1 MPARRIVLI
10 LAALASLLVATVPAG
25 SAAGSGETGAP
36 LSTPDLIER
45 AQARGEIG
53 AQQAALYLAYAL
65 KAPEKLPAA
74 FRSDVPW
81 HGTLPALRL
90 KEALESMPE
99 GAVRTEIETLLFGGS
114 ASADPGPGGIGTDTC
129 FISLTPMPNTL
140 ITEHFYIEYDALR
153 VNFGPD
159 GLTIEDYVESLETSW
174 VTEVDAF
181 RWAAPPALPQNPPPG
196 GRYHVRIDELT
207 PVIYGFVSNGGTHAG
222 QVGDNPH
229 TPWTEPD
236 AQASC
241 MVLNHDYSLF
251 PGTPQRAL
259 DATTAHEFAH
269 SIQFGYGAITGSNR
283 PDSIFVEGGAT
294 WMEDEVFDYSN
305 DNYNYLWP
313 RFNNDMGE
321 YEDSPYPYW
330 ITWRGMTER
339 YGASVPQGGED
350 VMQLF
355 WEIISQEKALGMNAL
370 NLALRAHGTMLP
382 DAYHAY
388 AIAVKFNRP
397 CTGGYSYPYCFEE
410 GPQYV
415 NGDGVQQGAG
425 PTRPHGTIATV
436 GGAFSGQIPD
446 NYALNWVVLPTSP
459 SPYRATLANTSS
471 GGAFRFSAVCDTGSG
486 FVMNHTRLIRPARSD
501 TLPVT
506 STGCQSVVAVIT
518 NLAQTGADPEQSVS
532 RSYTLTTSARRR

>member
-1 MPARRIVLI
+1 MPARRTILVLT
-10 LAALASLLVATVPAG
+10 ALVTVVFPTIPAR
-25 SAAGSGETGAP
+25 SAAGPSERSVP
-36 LSTPDLIER
+36 TPQLIER
-45 AQARGEIG
+45 AVARGEIG
-53 AQQAALYLAYAL
+53 SDRAALYLAYAL
-65 KAPEKLPAA
+65 RAPEKLPAA
-74 FRSDVPW
+74 YRSDVPW
-81 HGTLPALRL
+81 QGTLPALRL
-90 KEALESMPE
+90 QEALEGMAD
-99 GAVRTEIETLLFGGS
+99 GAVRTEIETLLFPEG

-129 FISLTPMPNTL
+129 FISVSPMPNTL
-140 ITEHFYIEYDALR
+140 LTEHFYIEYDALR

-159 GLTIEDYVESLETSW
+159 GLTIEDYAESLETSW
-174 VTEVDAF
+174 ETEVDAF
-181 RWAAPPALPQNPPPG
+181 GWATPPALPANPPPD

-222 QVGDNPH
+222 DVGDNPH
-229 TPWTEPD
+229 TSWEEPD

-241 MVLNHDYSLF
+241 MVLNYDYSLF

-259 DATTAHEFAH
+259 DATTAHEFNH
-269 SIQFGYGAITGSNR
+269 SIQFGLGTITGSNE
-283 PDSIFVEGGAT
+283 PDSVFIEGGAT
-294 WMEDEVFDYSN
+294 WMEDEVFDGSN

-355 WEIISQEKALGMNAL
+355 WELVSREEALGMDAL
-370 NLALRAHGTMLP
+370 NLALRAYGTTLP
-382 DAYHAY
+382 EAYHAY

-425 PTRPHGTIATV
+425 ETQPHGRIETV
-436 GGAFSGQIPD
+436 GGSHSGQIPD
-446 NYALNWVVLPTSP
+446 NYALNWVVLPISA
-459 SPYRATLANTSS
+459 SRYRATLANTSA
-471 GGAFRFSAVCDTGSG
+471 GGAFRLSVVCDTGSG
-486 FVMNHTRLIRPARSD
+486 FDMRHTRLIGPARSA

-506 STGCQSVVAVIT
+506 STGCQSIVAVIT

-532 RSYTLTTSARRR
+532 RSYSLSTQPATRS